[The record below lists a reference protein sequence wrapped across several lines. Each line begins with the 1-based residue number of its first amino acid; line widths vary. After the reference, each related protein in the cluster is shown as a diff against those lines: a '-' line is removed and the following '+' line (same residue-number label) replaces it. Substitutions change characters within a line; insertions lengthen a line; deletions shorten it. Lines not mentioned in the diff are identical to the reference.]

1 MRLLKLTSSNPR
13 FKTINFEKGLNI
25 VVGTQLTKE
34 QKKTINGIGKSMS
47 LSLLHYMFGS
57 KFNLKVKADKKLK
70 EYLANYGVFILTFT
84 HREKEYTIK
93 KNFSQTEFYL
103 NDEKIIQSNYRK
115 ALNKLF
121 LGNEDSKP
129 TFKQTFNCFAR
140 KYSGETSYYSNILV
154 QQGRPIEDYH
164 QRHTNLSLLHIDLK
178 LVEESYD
185 IKNKLSKLEKAK
197 TTIEAYKK
205 ALDSS
210 NINDIKDEIQK
221 LENQLQDFIIAENFD
236 VLKQKADDL
245 TSQLNEIRNR
255 MFFNDNK
262 LKRKKISLEDSKN
275 TNIDIEKIEKLFNEA
290 NFYFENKVVKRLNQA
305 QEFHTNLIVNRKKR
319 LTIEIRDLKI
329 LFLKLQTDK
338 ESVSIKRDTILKDLN
353 NSGALEE
360 RDSLKDRIKTLETKK
375 NDLEKYENIL
385 SDFKKDKSDLDVKN
399 AIVKQE
405 SISYLE
411 KNKEQQN
418 EIEQVF
424 RDLVEQFYGTKRGLL
439 KIEEATSAKYL
450 FNINSHIPKE
460 GSQGIGEV
468 KIFCYDVLLYL
479 LNKNVLNFLAHD
491 GCIFSGMDVRQ
502 KTTIFKV
509 ILKLI
514 KDDDFQYFLNIG
526 ENTLNDIL
534 DNSNQI
540 DILTVEE
547 KEIIKQSIRLE
558 LSDKEPKDWL
568 FGESFD

>member
-1 MRLLKLTSSNPR
+1 MRLLKLTSSNPK
-13 FKTINFEKGLNI
+13 FNTINFEKGLNI

-47 LSLLHYMFGS
+47 LSLVHYMFGS
-57 KFNLKVKADKKLK
+57 DFKSKSDKKLN
-70 EYLANYGVFILTFT
+70 EYLSNYGDFILTFI
-84 HREKEYTIK
+84 HSEKEHVIK
-93 KNFSQTEFYL
+93 KNFSQSEYYL
-103 NDEKIIQSNYRK
+103 NGVEIKKTNYSK
-115 ALNKLF
+115 ALTKLF

-129 TFKQTFNCFAR
+129 SFKQTFNCFAR
-140 KYSGETSYYSNILV
+140 KYSSETSYYSNILA

-178 LVEESYD
+178 LIEESYD

-197 TTIEAYKK
+197 TTIETYKK

-245 TSQLNEIRNR
+245 TSQLNEVRNR
-255 MFFNDNK
+255 MFFNDKK
-262 LKRKKISLEDSKN
+262 LKRKEISLEDSKN

-290 NFYFENKVVKRLNQA
+290 NFFFEDKVIKRLDQA

-319 LTIEIRDLKI
+319 LAIEISDLKI
-329 LFLKLQTDK
+329 LLIQLQTDK

-360 RDSLKDRIKTLETKK
+360 RDSLKDRIKTLETEK

-399 AIVKQE
+399 AIVKQK

-411 KNKEQQN
+411 KNHEQHN
-418 EIEQVF
+418 KIEQTF
-424 RDLVEQFYGTKRGLL
+424 RDLVKRFYDNKGGSL
-439 KIEEATSAKYL
+439 KIEEAPTAKYL

-460 GSQGIGEV
+460 GSQGVGEV

-479 LNKNVLNFLAHD
+479 LNKDVLNFLAHD
-491 GCIFSGMDVRQ
+491 GCIFSGMDGRQ

-509 ILKLI
+509 ILELI

-526 ENTLNDIL
+526 EDTLNEIL

-540 DILTVEE
+540 NILTEEE
-547 KEIIKQSIRLE
+547 KETIKQSVRLE
-558 LSDKEPKDWL
+558 LSDKEPENWL
-568 FGESFD
+568 FGEGFD